1 MNGVLIYLIEIV
13 EKTASYV
20 ARNNPAFAD
29 RIRENEK
36 TNPKFQFLNPSDAYF
51 TYYEYRL
58 VEARAGRAGTGT
70 GAAPSGSGSVVVA
83 AAAAAAAANAQQQ
96 ATTGGKKQQLR
107 EPDIFEFCASMPPMS
122 SVDLDIVRLTA
133 QFGATHGRQ
142 FLLQLSHRE
151 NRNSQFDF
159 LRPNHSLHPF
169 FNSLVDQ
176 YIKVLRPPAD
186 IAAHIDGATS
196 SLATLLTTSQTRSE
210 WARQVAKERQ
220 REVEA
225 KEREQIEFA
234 QIDWHDFVPVETIEF
249 TDGDGNIELPPP
261 TNLAD
266 LEHATLEQRH
276 IMSVFDDSQTLRI
289 TAPVN
294 DTTHREPSPP
304 PSTSSPS
311 RAMRQ
316 QQAPLPI
323 KPQPLQ
329 QQQQQQLPAAA
340 AAAAAKTK
348 KSAYK
353 GPMSICPR
361 CKQAIPA
368 NELQE
373 HMRIELLDPKWKEQK
388 KVTDARSAGTNLA
401 PDEAARNIK
410 RLQESRKEEP
420 NKRGRR
426 EGGGWLER

>member
-1 MNGVLIYLIEIV
+1 M

-20 ARNNPAFAD
+20 ARNNPSFAE

-58 VEARAGRAGTGT
+58 AEARAGRAGTGT
-70 GAAPSGSGSVVVA
+70 GAAPSGSGSSSA
-83 AAAAAAAANAQQQ
+83 AAAAAAGSGQQQ
-96 ATTGGKKQQLR
+96 LASTGGKKQQLR
-107 EPDIFEFCASMPPMS
+107 EPAVFEFCASMPPMS

-169 FNSLVDQ
+169 FNALVDQ
-176 YIKVLRPPAD
+176 YVKVLRPPAD
-186 IAAHIDGATS
+186 IAARIDASTS
-196 SLATLLTTSQTRSE
+196 SLATLLTSAQTRSE
-210 WARQVAKERQ
+210 WTRHVAKERQ

-289 TAPVN
+289 TAPVD

-323 KPQPLQ
+323 KPQPQQQLQ
-329 QQQQQQLPAAA
+329 QQQQQPAAA
-340 AAAAAKTK
+340 KSK

-420 NKRGRR
+420 NKRGRG
-426 EGGGWLER
+426 EGSGWLER